1 MKIPIKKSSLSL
13 FHINTYSLSKHFEDL
28 EYLLKTTNT
37 DFDIIAISEN
47 MILKNTN
54 IVKNINIPNFSYE
67 FTPTE

>member
-1 MKIPIKKSSLSL
+1 MKIPIKKSFSL

-37 DFDIIAISEN
+37 NFDITAISEN

-54 IVKNINIPNFSYE
+54 IVKNNIPNFSYE

>member
-1 MKIPIKKSSLSL
+1 MKVPIKKSSLSL

-28 EYLLKTTNT
+28 EYLLNTTNT
-37 DFDIIAISEN
+37 NFDLIAISEN

-54 IVKNINIPNFSYE
+54 IVKDINIPSFSYE